1 MAETFSPT
9 PGFSGAI
16 PDLTQLGP
24 VVGDV
29 PISPAVLPRSSAP
42 TQAARQVVR
51 QQADQET
58 RQSSNASSRLGI
70 YSSLLHTLRAKH
82 APTAAHCMRVA
93 QSISA
98 WGLFHDVSE
107 DDLVKLELS
116 GLLHDIGKVGIPER
130 ILQKPGRLAPEE
142 RAIVD
147 LHPRVG
153 VEILRSA
160 NVDQLILDSI
170 EQIGVWFDQSN
181 RITKG
186 HLPIAQRILSIADAF
201 DAMTSEQVY
210 RPAMSVKQ
218 SLAELERMGGTQFD
232 PSLVSSFRSTVLSF
246 KDDLARAVSSR
257 WSNDSGT
264 NFIHLFEGQE
274 NQNWKGSAAI
284 ESLNSVFHQNMMNRM
299 NDGVI
304 FINTESTI
312 LEWNQ
317 AATRLTGLKQSSL
330 LHSTWSP
337 SLIGLSDENGI
348 TVSSDA
354 CPIAQALSTHETK
367 ISRFRIQN
375 QDGRLLMV
383 EIQSMPIFDQ
393 HRVLRGAAMLLGDAS
408 NQVTMEQ
415 KMVDLHTRATQDPLT
430 KVANRSELNKQLK
443 QLVQQ
448 CQTEKIEVSVLICDI
463 DYFKRINDT
472 FGHAAG
478 DDALVSFAAVLKSLA
493 RDSDLVAR
501 YGGEEFVI
509 LCMDCDIKSAVQI
522 AEMIRDKLRVTPLD
536 SIKGKTIT
544 ASYGVSQIVI
554 GDDCDS
560 ALERADQGLMQAKQT
575 GRDRVIAVSAD
586 AANKASRSEIADIQT
601 KSTIPSKASWFSWL
615 NSGDKKS
622 LIRKELLTNFSRDM
636 VAEKLK
642 GFVSDSKAEVVLVN
656 TDRVVLRIDSRYAP
670 IQRRESDRS
679 IAFFL
684 ALDLID
690 FELAGIRPQTPT
702 QNVTKFKLEV
712 NPTRNRDRRI
722 DNILDLGNRLTRSFE
737 TYLSAYAITD
747 EVSERLIPVFKIGPD
762 GR

>member
-1 MAETFSPT
+1 MAETFSPI
-9 PGFSGAI
+9 PAFSGAI

-24 VVGDV
+24 VVGAV
-29 PISPAVLPRSSAP
+29 PIVPAVLPRSNEP
-42 TQAARQVVR
+42 THVARKEPSK
-51 QQADQET
+51 ET
-58 RQSSNASSRLGI
+58 RQEVRRSSNAASRLGI

-107 DDLVKLELS
+107 DDLVKLELT

-142 RAIVD
+142 RAIVE

-181 RITKG
+181 RVSKG

-201 DAMTSEQVY
+201 DAMTSEQIY

-232 PSLVSSFRSTVLSF
+232 PSLVSSFRSTVLNF
-246 KDDLARAVSSR
+246 KDDLARAVSNR

-264 NFIHLFEGQE
+264 TFVHLFEAEE

-304 FINTESTI
+304 FIDTESTI

-317 AATRLTGLKQSSL
+317 AAARLTGLKQSSL

-337 SLIGLSDENGI
+337 NLIGLSDENG
-348 TVSSDA
+348 TVVSSDA

-393 HRVLRGAAMLLGDAS
+393 HGVLRGAAMLLGDAS

-443 QLVQQ
+443 QLVHQ
-448 CQTEKIEVSVLICDI
+448 CQTEKIEASVLICDI

-478 DDALVSFAAVLKSLA
+478 DDALVSFAAVLKSLS
-493 RDSDLVAR
+493 RESDLVAR

-522 AEMIRDKLRVTPLD
+522 AETIREKLRATPLD

-544 ASYGVSQIVI
+544 ASYGVSQIVV

-560 ALERADQGLMQAKQT
+560 ALERADQGLLQAKQT

-586 AANKASRSEIADIQT
+586 AAAQSKNNEIANAQSE
-601 KSTIPSKASWFSWL
+601 STIPSKSSWFSWL
-615 NSGDKKS
+615 NSGDNKS
-622 LIRKELLTNFSRDM
+622 LISKELLTNFSRDM

-642 GFVSDSKAEVVLVN
+642 GFVSDSKAEVVSVS
-656 TDRVVLRIDSRYAP
+656 TDRVELRIDSRYAP
-670 IQRRESDRS
+670 IPRRESDRPIVFS
-679 IAFFL
+679 L
-684 ALDLID
+684 VLDLID
-690 FELAGIRPQTPT
+690 FELVGARAQSLT
-702 QNVTKFKLEV
+702 QNVTKLKLEV

-747 EVSERLIPVFKIGPD
+747 EVRERLIPVYKVGPD

>member
-9 PGFSGAI
+9 PAFSGAI
-16 PDLTQLGP
+16 PDLTLMVP
-24 VVGDV
+24 VVGAV
-29 PISPAVLPRSSAP
+29 PIVPAVVPRSNASH
-42 TQAARQVVR
+42 QDVRQEARQEIR
-51 QQADQET
+51 
-58 RQSSNASSRLGI
+58 RSSNAASRLGI

-82 APTAAHCMRVA
+82 APTAAHCVRVA

-98 WGLFHDVSE
+98 WGLYHDVSE
-107 DDLVKLELS
+107 DDLVKLELT

-142 RAIVD
+142 RAIVE

-181 RITKG
+181 RVAKG
-186 HLPIAQRILSIADAF
+186 PLPIAQRILSIADAF

-232 PSLVSSFRSTVLSF
+232 QSLVSSFRSTVLNF

-264 NFIHLFEGQE
+264 TFVHLFEGE
-274 NQNWKGSAAI
+274 ESQNWKGSAAI

-304 FINTESTI
+304 FIDTESTI

-337 SLIGLSDENGI
+337 NLIGLSDENG
-348 TVSSDA
+348 TAVSSDA
-354 CPIAQALSTHETK
+354 CPISKALSTHETK

-393 HRVLRGAAMLLGDAS
+393 HGVLRGAAMLLGDAS

-443 QLVQQ
+443 QLVHQ
-448 CQTEKIEVSVLICDI
+448 CQTEKIEASVLICDI

-478 DDALVSFAAVLKSLA
+478 DDALVSFAAVLKSLS
-493 RDSDLVAR
+493 RESDLVAR

-509 LCMDCDIKSAVQI
+509 LCMDCDIRSAVQI
-522 AEMIRDKLRVTPLD
+522 AESIREKLRVTPLD

-544 ASYGVSQIVI
+544 ASYGVSQIVV
-554 GDDCDS
+554 GDECDS
-560 ALERADQGLMQAKQT
+560 ALERADQGLLQAKQT
-575 GRDRVIAVSAD
+575 GRDRVVAVSANNAD
-586 AANKASRSEIADIQT
+586 QDSRNQSAPSET
-601 KSTIPSKASWFSWL
+601 ESTTVPAPKKSWFGWL
-615 NSGDKKS
+615 NLGNNKS
-622 LIRKELLTNFSRDM
+622 LIGKELLTNFSRDM
-636 VAEKLK
+636 VAEGLK
-642 GFVSDSKAEVVLVN
+642 GFVSDSRAELVSVDK
-656 TDRVVLRIDSRYAP
+656 DRVELRIDSRYAP
-670 IQRRESDRS
+670 MRRRESDRPIVFS
-679 IAFFL
+679 L
-684 ALDLID
+684 TLDLID
-690 FELAGIRPQTPT
+690 FELVGARAQTLT
-702 QNVTKFKLEV
+702 QNVTKLKLEV

-747 EVSERLIPVFKIGPD
+747 EVRERLIPVYKVGPD
-762 GR
+762 GQ

>member
-1 MAETFSPT
+1 MADTFSPT
-9 PGFSGAI
+9 PAFSGPI
-16 PDLTQLGP
+16 PDLTLMVP
-24 VVGDV
+24 VVGATPVV
-29 PISPAVLPRSSAP
+29 PNALPKSNTPSPE
-42 TQAARQVVR
+42 TRQVVR
-51 QQADQET
+51 QEA
-58 RQSSNASSRLGI
+58 RRSSNAASRLGI

-98 WGLFHDVSE
+98 WGLYHDVSE
-107 DDLVKLELS
+107 DDLLKLELT

-142 RAIVD
+142 RAIVE

-181 RITKG
+181 RVSKG

-201 DAMTSEQVY
+201 DAMTSEQIY

-232 PSLVSSFRSTVLSF
+232 PSLVSSFRSTVLNF

-264 NFIHLFEGQE
+264 TFVHLFEGEQ
-274 NQNWKGSAAI
+274 NQNWQGSAAI

-304 FINTESTI
+304 FIDTESTI

-337 SLIGLSDENGI
+337 NLIGLSDENGN

-393 HRVLRGAAMLLGDAS
+393 HGVLRGAAMLLGDAS

-448 CQTEKIEVSVLICDI
+448 CQTEKIEASVLICDI

-478 DDALVSFAAVLKSLA
+478 DDALVSFAAVLKSLS
-493 RDSDLVAR
+493 RESDLVAR

-509 LCMDCDIKSAVQI
+509 LCMDCDLKSAVQI
-522 AEMIRDKLRVTPLD
+522 AETIREKLRATPLE

-544 ASYGVSQIVI
+544 ASYGVSQIVV

-560 ALERADQGLMQAKQT
+560 ALERADQGLLQAKQT

-586 AANKASRSEIADIQT
+586 AADQAIRNENNTNQNESATAPAPKT
-601 KSTIPSKASWFSWL
+601 SWFGWL
-615 NSGDKKS
+615 NSGDNKS
-622 LIRKELLTNFSRDM
+622 LIGKELLTNFSRDM

-642 GFVSDSKAEVVLVN
+642 GFVSDSKAEVISVDA
-656 TDRVVLRIDSRYAP
+656 DRVELRIDSRYAP
-670 IQRRESDRS
+670 IQRRESDRPIVFS
-679 IAFFL
+679 L

-690 FELAGIRPQTPT
+690 FELVGARAQTLT
-702 QNVTKFKLEV
+702 QNVTKLKLEV

-737 TYLSAYAITD
+737 VYLSAYAITD
-747 EVSERLIPVFKIGPD
+747 DISKRLIPVYKVGPD